1 MQVGGQRLPLVDRR
15 KEGVYLT
22 ESKILC
28 SVSYSIVQEEGEPF
42 YLIPE
47 HVGIE
52 GKDTGGL
59 VDAST
64 GNLIKTFCD
73 GSFRPPLKENSVH

>member
-1 MQVGGQRLPLVDRR
+1 MKAVCPICNKAFELTTVRFEESSNVVKGQ
-15 KEGVYLT
+15 G
-22 ESKILC
+22 ESFC
-28 SVSYSIVQEEGEPF
+28 
-42 YLIPE
+42 LIPE

-52 GKDTGGL
+52 GKDTGRL